1 MEKILFYGQTYAEW
15 IIMGMLLVQL
25 MAIFVSM
32 HKITVIRKQLKR
44 ITDQVQDY
52 LQVVMESEEENARKM
67 EENRRASEKEAQT
80 QLISSVLEEI
90 FP

>member
-1 MEKILFYGQTYAEW
+1 MEKILFYGQTYAQW

-44 ITDQVQDY
+44 ITNQVQDY
-52 LQVVMESEEENARKM
+52 LQVVMESEEENARKL

>member
-25 MAIFVSM
+25 MAIFVSI
-32 HKITVIRKQLKR
+32 HKITAIRKQLKK
-44 ITDQVQDY
+44 ITNQVQEY
-52 LQVVMESEEENARKM
+52 LQVVMESEEENARKL

>member
-1 MEKILFYGQTYAEW
+1 MEQILEFGQTYAQW

-25 MAIFVSM
+25 MTIFVSM
-32 HKITVIRKQLKR
+32 HKITVIRKQLKK
-44 ITDQVQDY
+44 ITNQVQDY
-52 LQVVMESEEENARKM
+52 LQVVMESEEENARKL

>member
-25 MAIFVSM
+25 MTIFVSI
-32 HKITVIRKQLKR
+32 HKITAIRKQLKR
-44 ITDQVQDY
+44 ITNQVQDY
-52 LQVVMESEEENARKM
+52 LQVVMESEEENARKL
-67 EENRRASEKEAQT
+67 EEDRRASEKEAQT

>member
-1 MEKILFYGQTYAEW
+1 MEQILEFGQTYAQW

-44 ITDQVQDY
+44 ITNQVQDY

-67 EENRRASEKEAQT
+67 QENRRASEKEAQT

>member
-1 MEKILFYGQTYAEW
+1 MEQILEFGQTYAQW
-15 IIMGMLLVQL
+15 IIMGTLLVQL

-67 EENRRASEKEAQT
+67 QENRRASEKEAQT

>member
-25 MAIFVSM
+25 MTVFVSI
-32 HKITVIRKQLKR
+32 HKIAVIRKQLKK
-44 ITDQVQDY
+44 ITDQVQEY
-52 LQVVMESEEENARKM
+52 LQVVMESEEENARKL
-67 EENRRASEKEAQT
+67 EEDRRASEKEAQT

>member
-25 MAIFVSM
+25 MVIFVSI
-32 HKITVIRKQLKR
+32 HKITAIRKQLKK
-44 ITDQVQDY
+44 ITNQVQDY
-52 LQVVMESEEENARKM
+52 LQVVMESEEENARKL
-67 EENRRASEKEAQT
+67 EEDRRASEKEAQT

>member
-25 MAIFVSM
+25 MTVFVFI
-32 HKITVIRKQLKR
+32 HKITAIRKLLKR
-44 ITDQVQDY
+44 ITNQVEEY
-52 LQVVMESEEENARKM
+52 AAAVMESEEESVRKS

>member
-15 IIMGMLLVQL
+15 IIMGMILVQL

-44 ITDQVQDY
+44 ITEQVQDY

>member
-1 MEKILFYGQTYAEW
+1 MEQILEFGQTYAEW

-25 MAIFVSM
+25 MTVFVSI
-32 HKITVIRKQLKR
+32 HKITAIRKQLKR
-44 ITDQVQDY
+44 ITNQVQEY
-52 LQVVMESEEENARKM
+52 LQVVMESEEENARKL
-67 EENRRASEKEAQT
+67 EEDRRASEKEAQT

>member
-1 MEKILFYGQTYAEW
+1 MEQILEFGQTYAEW

-52 LQVVMESEEENARKM
+52 LQVVMESEEENARKL

>member
-1 MEKILFYGQTYAEW
+1 MEQILEFGQVYSEW
-15 IIMGMLLVQL
+15 IIMGIALFQLIIMFLLV
-25 MAIFVSM
+25 
-32 HKITVIRKQLKR
+32 HKITVIRKQLKK
-44 ITDQVQDY
+44 ITNQVQDY

>member
-1 MEKILFYGQTYAEW
+1 MEKILFYGQTYAQW

-25 MAIFVSM
+25 MGIFVSM

-67 EENRRASEKEAQT
+67 QENRRASEKEAQT

>member
-25 MAIFVSM
+25 MTVFVFI
-32 HKITVIRKQLKR
+32 HKITVIRKQLKK
-44 ITDQVQDY
+44 ITDQVQEY
-52 LQVVMESEEENARKM
+52 LQVVMESEEENARKL

>member
-25 MAIFVSM
+25 MVIFVSI

-44 ITDQVQDY
+44 ITEQVQDY
-52 LQVVMESEEENARKM
+52 LQVVMESEEENARKL

>member
-1 MEKILFYGQTYAEW
+1 MEQILEFGQTYAQW
-15 IIMGMLLVQL
+15 IIMGTLLVQL

-52 LQVVMESEEENARKM
+52 LQVVMESEEENVRKM
-67 EENRRASEKEAQT
+67 QENRRASEKEAQT

>member
-1 MEKILFYGQTYAEW
+1 
-15 IIMGMLLVQL
+15 MGMLLVQL
-25 MAIFVSM
+25 MTIFVSI
-32 HKITVIRKQLKR
+32 HKITAIRKQLKK
-44 ITDQVQDY
+44 ITNQVQEY
-52 LQVVMESEEENARKM
+52 LQVVMESEEENARKL

>member
-1 MEKILFYGQTYAEW
+1 MEKILFYGQTYAQW

-52 LQVVMESEEENARKM
+52 LQVVMELEEENARKM
-67 EENRRASEKEAQT
+67 QENRRASEKEAQT

>member
-1 MEKILFYGQTYAEW
+1 MEQILEFGQTYAQW

-25 MAIFVSM
+25 MTIFVSM

>member
-1 MEKILFYGQTYAEW
+1 MEQILEFGQTYAQW

-25 MAIFVSM
+25 MAIFVSI

-44 ITDQVQDY
+44 ITEQVQDY
-52 LQVVMESEEENARKM
+52 LQVVMESEEENARKL

>member
-1 MEKILFYGQTYAEW
+1 MEKILFYGQTYAQW

-52 LQVVMESEEENARKM
+52 LQVVMESEEENARKL

>member
-1 MEKILFYGQTYAEW
+1 MEQILEFGQVYSEW
-15 IIMGMLLVQL
+15 IIMGIALFQLSIMFLLV
-25 MAIFVSM
+25 

-44 ITDQVQDY
+44 ITEQVQDY

>member
-1 MEKILFYGQTYAEW
+1 MEQILEFGQTYAQW

-52 LQVVMESEEENARKM
+52 LQVVMESEEENARKL

>member
-1 MEKILFYGQTYAEW
+1 MEQILEFGQTYAQW

-44 ITDQVQDY
+44 ITEQVQDY
-52 LQVVMESEEENARKM
+52 LQVVMESEEENARKL

>member
-1 MEKILFYGQTYAEW
+1 MEQILEFGQTYAEW

-32 HKITVIRKQLKR
+32 HKITVIRKQLKK
-44 ITDQVQDY
+44 ITNQVQDY
-52 LQVVMESEEENARKM
+52 LQVVMESEEENARKL

>member
-52 LQVVMESEEENARKM
+52 LQVVMESEEENARKL
-67 EENRRASEKEAQT
+67 EEDRRASEKEAQT

>member
-1 MEKILFYGQTYAEW
+1 MEQILEFGQVYSEW
-15 IIMGMLLVQL
+15 IIMGIALFQLIIMFLLV
-25 MAIFVSM
+25 
-32 HKITVIRKQLKR
+32 HKITAIRKQLKK
-44 ITDQVQDY
+44 ITNQVQEY

>member
-25 MAIFVSM
+25 MVIFVSI
-32 HKITVIRKQLKR
+32 HKITAISKQLKK
-44 ITDQVQDY
+44 ITNQVQDY
-52 LQVVMESEEENARKM
+52 LQVVMESEEENARKL
-67 EENRRASEKEAQT
+67 EEDRRASEKEAQT

>member
-1 MEKILFYGQTYAEW
+1 MEQILEFGQTYAEW

-67 EENRRASEKEAQT
+67 QENRRASEKEAQT

>member
-25 MAIFVSM
+25 MVIFVSV
-32 HKITVIRKQLKR
+32 HKITVIRKQLKK
-44 ITDQVQDY
+44 ITDQVQEY
-52 LQVVMESEEENARKM
+52 LQVVMESEEENARKL
-67 EENRRASEKEAQT
+67 EEDRRASEKEAQT

>member
-1 MEKILFYGQTYAEW
+1 MEQILEFGQTYAEW

-25 MAIFVSM
+25 MVIFVSV
-32 HKITVIRKQLKR
+32 HKITVIRKQLKK
-44 ITDQVQDY
+44 ITNQVQEY
-52 LQVVMESEEENARKM
+52 LQVVMESEEENARKL
-67 EENRRASEKEAQT
+67 EEDRRASEKEAQT